1 MGAGLAEHLD
11 ITAGDLV
18 EALDPVVAAGAHE
31 AFHVGRDPGE
41 AGESVV
47 FAGPVEI
54 PVSLGPHIPANDVQ
68 FNCGLTFYKQRPVEP
83 GRLAVNVVIAIADID
98 AAGHAEGGVYD
109 NYLVMHASA
118 EVEVAALEQGP
129 EPAKVNAG
137 GFPFADDLVG
147 EVLGRVAVEENE
159 DPDLP
164 CGGAEQRGRDE
175 LAGLVA
181 VKDISLEMDGVRC
194 FVDQLHQRR
203 EVVGAAVD
211 ET

>member
-1 MGAGLAEHLD
+1 
-11 ITAGDLV
+11 
-18 EALDPVVAAGAHE
+18 
-31 AFHVGRDPGE
+31 
-41 AGESVV
+41 
-47 FAGPVEI
+47 
-54 PVSLGPHIPANDVQ
+54 
-68 FNCGLTFYKQRPVEP
+68 
-83 GRLAVNVVIAIADID
+83 
-98 AAGHAEGGVYD
+98 
-109 NYLVMHASA
+109 VMHASA

-194 FVDQLHQRR
+194 FVNQLNQRR

-211 ET
+211 ETDFVVVCISCEQSGRSSCRHGSLSSELVKVGIF